1 MAAGLGAESNNNT
14 DPQNQKTLADFD
26 PQKKPKRN
34 LYASGA
40 AILASM
46 TSILLG
52 YGKLTLQEPF
62 LVSMSLLY
70 IVIHETCIMEM
81 EVIKFLW
88 EQNQSSQKVDKFCVG
103 DSQFNRKNLFKL
115 V

>member
-1 MAAGLGAESNNNT
+1 MAAGLGAKSNNNT

-62 LVSMSLLY
+62 LVSISLLY

-81 EVIKFLW
+81 EVIRFLCEENLLRKW
-88 EQNQSSQKVDKFCVG
+88 ISFVWVLVG
-103 DSQFNRKNLFKL
+103 LTEKNLFKL

>member
-1 MAAGLGAESNNNT
+1 MAAGLGAKSNNNT

-62 LVSMSLLY
+62 LVSISISLLY

-81 EVIKFLW
+81 EVIRFLCEENLLRKW
-88 EQNQSSQKVDKFCVG
+88 ISFVWVLVG
-103 DSQFNRKNLFKL
+103 LTGKKT

>member
-1 MAAGLGAESNNNT
+1 MAAGLGTESNNNT

-62 LVSMSLLY
+62 LVSISISLLY

-81 EVIKFLW
+81 EVIRFLCEENLLRKW
-88 EQNQSSQKVDKFCVG
+88 ISFVWVLVG
-103 DSQFNRKNLFKL
+103 LTEKKS

>member
-1 MAAGLGAESNNNT
+1 MAAGLGAKSNNNT

-62 LVSMSLLY
+62 LVSISISLLY

-81 EVIKFLW
+81 EVIRFLC
-88 EQNQSSQKVDKFCVG
+88 EENLL
-103 DSQFNRKNLFKL
+103 RKWISFVWVLVNLTEKICL
-115 V
+115 N

>member
-52 YGKLTLQEPF
+52 YDIG
-62 LVSMSLLY
+62 VMSGAALY
-70 IVIHETCIMEM
+70 I
-81 EVIKFLW
+81 KDDF
-88 EQNQSSQKVDKFCVG
+88 KVSDTKIEILMG
-103 DSQFNRKNLFKL
+103 ILNIYSLFGSL
-115 V
+115 AAGRTSDW